1 LSPLLLAILAYVGLQ
16 LALGFVVSRRIRT
29 EDDYLVAGRSMGPL
43 LATGTLF
50 ATWFGAETC
59 LGGAGAAYADG
70 VSLASAEP
78 FAYGLCIVFLGL
90 VFAKRLWNLRLTT
103 LADFFR
109 VRFAPSVERV
119 AAVLMIPTSL
129 LWAAAQVR
137 AFGQVLASA
146 GGIELELAIALAALV
161 VVVYTMAGGL
171 LADAWTD
178 LVQGACL
185 VVGLAVILAGVVQGA
200 GGWDATL
207 ASVGRME
214 PGRVQLVPP
223 DTSLLALLET
233 WSVPILGSVVAQ
245 ELVVRIS
252 ASRSARIARN
262 AALAGG
268 AAYLVVGLVP
278 VFLGLAGAALVPE
291 LAHSEAILPELAR
304 LHLPTVAYALFVGAL
319 VSAILST
326 VDSTLLV
333 CSSLL
338 AHNLVLPRFPGA
350 SERAKVRLAR
360 LGVAGFGLLAFA
372 LALMSESVSALVE
385 QASSLGSAGLFVI
398 LLLGL
403 FTRRGGTASALA
415 ALLGGLAA
423 YVVASQLE
431 AELPF
436 LLSLAAA
443 FAGYALGLPFGG
455 RRREPRAGRARDA

>member
-70 VSLASAEP
+70 VSLATAEP

-90 VFAKRLWNLRLTT
+90 VFATRLWNLRLTT

-119 AAVLMIPTSL
+119 AAVVMIPTSL

-146 GGIELELAIALAALV
+146 GGLQLELAIALAALV
-161 VVVYTMAGGL
+161 VIVYTTAGGL

-185 VVGLAVILAGVVQGA
+185 VVGLAVILFGVVQGA

-207 ASVGRME
+207 ASVRPE
-214 PGRVQLVPP
+214 RVQLVPP

-326 VDSTLLV
+326 VDSTLFV

>member
-16 LALGFVVSRRIRT
+16 LAIGFVVSRRIRT

-43 LATGTLF
+43 LATGTIF

-59 LGGAGAAYADG
+59 LGGAGAAYAEG
-70 VSLASAEP
+70 LSLASAEP

-90 VFAKRLWNLRLTT
+90 VFATKLWNLRLTT

-109 VRFAPSVERV
+109 ARFSPGVERL
-119 AAVLMIPTSL
+119 AAVMMIPTSL

-137 AFGQVLASA
+137 AFGQVLSSA
-146 GGIELELAIALAALV
+146 GELELDLAIALAALI
-161 VVVYTMAGGL
+161 VVVYTAAGGL
-171 LADAWTD
+171 LADALTD

-185 VVGLAVILAGVVQGA
+185 VLGLAVILAGVVQGA

-207 ASVGRME
+207 ASVA

-245 ELVVRIS
+245 ELIVRIS
-252 ASRSARIARN
+252 ASRSARVARGS
-262 AALAGG
+262 ALAGG
-268 AAYLVVGLVP
+268 TAYLLVGLVP
-278 VFLGLAGAALVPE
+278 VFLGLAGVALVPE
-291 LAHSEAILPELAR
+291 LAHEESILPELAR
-304 LHLPTVAYALFVGAL
+304 RYLSPAAYALFAGAL

-338 AHNLVLPRFPGA
+338 SHNLVLPRLPGA

-360 LGVAGFGLLAFA
+360 LGVAGFGLLAFV
-372 LALMSESVSALVE
+372 LALLSESVSALVE

-403 FTRRGGTASALA
+403 FTRRGGAPSALA
-415 ALLGGLAA
+415 ALLGGLAT
-423 YVVASQLE
+423 YVVAAQLG

-443 FAGYALGLPFGG
+443 FAGYALGLPFDG
-455 RRREPRAGRARDA
+455 RRAPAG